1 MASEGAAVVRATATS
16 EAAVAVRSAGHEAL
30 NPVAIREEAAAVAKQ
45 AIGTNGRYIWGPR
58 PLSSRS
64 RGTRT
69 IEEAQP
75 LGFRAGA
82 DAFLPFSESSLLS
95 MLGRANPG
103 EVKAISSSTSTVTN
117 TVLSEAGAEASSV
130 STTSMTVTT
139 ETSVVGR
146 VLERDM
152 GVTVKEAMTNAGET
166 GVQETTEQTLE
177 AVQGFFDGKLNNHP
191 VRAGTMASATV

>member
-1 MASEGAAVVRATATS
+1 MASVALREMMTVAREEASIMASEGAAVVRATATS

-45 AIGTNGRYIWGPR
+45 AIGTN
-58 PLSSRS
+58 
-64 RGTRT
+64 
-69 IEEAQP
+69 
-75 LGFRAGA
+75 
-82 DAFLPFSESSLLS
+82 ESSLLS